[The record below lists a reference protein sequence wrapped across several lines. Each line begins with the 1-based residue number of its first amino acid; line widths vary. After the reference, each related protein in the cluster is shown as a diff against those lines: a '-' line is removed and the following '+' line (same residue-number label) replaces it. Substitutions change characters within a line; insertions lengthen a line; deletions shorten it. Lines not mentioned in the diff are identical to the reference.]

1 MRNIFK
7 KVLSVLFISVCAN
20 VTTYGQTTNGKYT
33 ARTLTATQSKWT
45 YNVAQSESKI
55 NGETEDNGIIYIAG
69 AKDKLKVTSSGL
81 SCNSNSS
88 LYLPVPPNA
97 AGTITL
103 EVYSISDGR
112 WLQLFINGQEGSS
125 QQRLW
130 SKEGTDLSKKGP
142 RSYTFSAT
150 DLTLKDGKYYLH
162 FKDNKTEMKISA
174 FTIVLTNGS
183 YTGSTPAQ
191 KSDDA
196 TLKELKYD
204 GTSVPN
210 FDAGK
215 LDYSVMLPAN
225 YTGMPNVTAT
235 ANDSKATLNITQAA
249 STTGK
254 ASVLVTAEDGTTTKT
269 YTIQF
274 SQAVADEPVIT
285 SFTVAGVPATID
297 QANKTITAS
306 LPIGSSLTNLTPTIN
321 GDNIASYTPQG
332 AQNFSTSVRYTV
344 TSQSGKTAVYTVT
357 LQVEQPKS
365 SDATL
370 KSLTVGGK
378 AVTLQAGVYAYTVDA
393 ESGSAVPQVSA
404 TQNDSKAAIKI
415 TQASSLTD
423 KATVVVT
430 AEDGSTQTYTI
441 TFNIKVPSSDLTTH
455 TPGIYEA
462 IAGGYGGTLTTFGGR
477 EYEVYYAARNTDD
490 LATFNTTGT
499 DRTNGMTTN
508 ETTTA
513 CEAIDGWFK
522 GTIASI
528 SSTSASAQD
537 EFTQG
542 TSGREHRMENGHT
555 YTYHISG
562 YDQFSIYA
570 KDKKQ
575 DTKGT
580 KPGDNQYFEVYIDG
594 ILQPLQF
601 NKDNYTIRRY
611 SISTGEHVVIVK
623 AINGQC
629 KLLGF
634 SLRVADEPRVSWIK
648 GNDSTQNVL
657 QTRNMAPVTYYTK
670 YNSKGKTVL
679 EWEGAEATGIT
690 LTQGNS
696 DGIGDTLTLS
706 GTANCPVGIYKYKV
720 VAYNRSNQVTNSLTG
735 KITVSSKI
743 EATSDTIQEGFVNE
757 AIDGF
762 TFRYSALSSDAVT
775 LTWTNGT
782 PAGITG
788 SGDNGTYTI
797 SGTPT
802 TAGTYS
808 FTISVAG
815 GNSIT
820 GKLTVTTFD
829 PGNDPVLYLYT
840 NTLAYEKD
848 GVYLYLKSKG
858 KNLVPRKAQDEL
870 RDKAQYDKYKWVLIS
885 EDVDANNQEA
895 IGIARGGCNL
905 PVLNMKVFL
914 YTTSRLG
921 WGYPDNGSIAN
932 TDIAVLQPS
941 HPVFRGMQVKEGDA
955 LTILSGVNDKKGL
968 MPVQIE
974 LNGTLALATAPRR
987 GEDYY
992 SEGAHETFLHEIPS
1006 ALRQAKYILFPIGQT
1021 SGSLL
1026 TPTGKKLLDNIVT
1039 YLLDANS
1046 SFALP
1051 ELRISSFRINGENA
1065 AINEA
1070 EQTITL
1076 TLPAGTDLTALQP
1089 DVAVTGTGTWV
1100 SPSSGE
1106 TVDFSDQHYGVNY
1119 VVTDGINRKVYK
1131 VFVRIPSAL
1140 NELLDEGLWFDG
1152 IILHNDNNVPVNIFD
1167 AAGRKLTMT
1176 NSSYSF
1182 DALPAGLYIVQTP
1195 VGAMSVLH

>member
-1 MRNIFK
+1 MKNIFK
-7 KVLSVLFISVCAN
+7 KILSVLFISVCAN

-33 ARTLTATQSKWT
+33 ARILTATQSKWT
-45 YNVAQSESKI
+45 YSVAKSESKI

-88 LYLPVPPNA
+88 LYLPVPQNA

-103 EVYSISDGR
+103 EVYSNSKSR

-130 SKEGTDLSKKGP
+130 SKEGTDLSKGEGP

-210 FDAGK
+210 FDAK
-215 LDYSVMLPAN
+215 TLNYSVTLPADYSGV
-225 YTGMPNVTAT
+225 PNVTAI
-235 ANDSKATLNITQAA
+235 ANDSKATLNTTQATSA
-249 STTGK
+249 TGK
-254 ASVLVTAEDGTTTKT
+254 ASILVTAEDGTTKKT

-274 SQAVADEPVIT
+274 SQAAADEPVIT
-285 SFTVAGVPATID
+285 SFVVAGVQATID
-297 QANKTITAS
+297 QANKTIAAT
-306 LPIGSSLTNLTPTIN
+306 LPIATSLTNLTPTISGN
-321 GDNIASYTPQG
+321 NIDSYTPQG
-332 AQNFSTSVRYTV
+332 AQDFTNPVQYTV
-344 TSQSGKTAVYTVT
+344 TSTNGKTATYTVT

-370 KSLTVGGK
+370 KTLTVGGK
-378 AVTLQAGVYAYTVDA
+378 AITLQAGVYNYTVDA

-404 TQNDSKAAIKI
+404 TPNDSKATIKI
-415 TQASSLTD
+415 TQAASLTD
-423 KATVVVT
+423 KATMVVT

-441 TFNIKVPSSDLTTH
+441 TFNVKVPSSDLTTH

-462 IAGGYGGTLTTFGGR
+462 EKIAGGYGGTLSIFDGR
-477 EYEVYYAARNTDD
+477 EYEVYYAARNASD

-499 DRTNGMTTN
+499 DRTNGITTN
-508 ETTTA
+508 ETATA

-522 GTIASI
+522 GTIAS
-528 SSTSASAQD
+528 TGSASASAID
-537 EFTQG
+537 EFTKG
-542 TSGREHRMENGHT
+542 SSGREHRMENGHT
-555 YTYHISG
+555 YTFHFNG
-562 YDQFSIYA
+562 YDQFSIFA

-575 DTKGT
+575 DTNGT
-580 KPGDNQYFEVYIDG
+580 KPGNNQYFEVYIDG

-611 SISTGEHVVIVK
+611 SISTGEHVVSVK

-629 KLLGF
+629 RLLGF

-657 QTRNMAPVTYYTK
+657 QTRLMAPVTYYTK

-679 EWEGAEATGIT
+679 EWDGASATGIS
-690 LTQGNS
+690 LNKGNT

-706 GTANCPVGIYKYKV
+706 GTANCPVGTYIYKV
-720 VAYNRSNQVTNSLTG
+720 VAYNQSNQVTNSLSG
-735 KITVSSKI
+735 KLTITSKI
-743 EATSDTIQEGFVNE
+743 EATSDTIQDGFTNE

-762 TFRYSALSSDAVT
+762 TFRYYALSDKDIT

-788 SGDNGTYTI
+788 SGSNGTYTI

-802 TAGTYS
+802 TAGVYP
-808 FTISVAG
+808 FTISVLG

-829 PGNDPVLYLYT
+829 PGNNPVLYLYK
-840 NTLAYEKD
+840 NTGAYEKD

-858 KNLVPRKAQDEL
+858 KNMVPRKAQSQL
-870 RDKAQYDKYKWVLIS
+870 RDKTQYAKYKWVLIS
-885 EDVDANNQEA
+885 EDVDANNGEIMA
-895 IGIARGGCNL
+895 LARGNQISM
-905 PVLNMKVFL
+905 PVLNMKSFS
-914 YTTSRLG
+914 YSESRLD
-921 WGYPDNGSIAN
+921 WGDPDNGSIN
-932 TDIAVLQPS
+932 NKSIRVVQPT
-941 HPVFRGMQVKEGDA
+941 HPIIKAMGKKQGDA
-955 LTILSGVNDKKGL
+955 IQVIDSVVGKGL
-968 MPVQIE
+968 MPAAVDYQ
-974 LNGTLALATAPRR
+974 GTLCLATAATR
-987 GEDYY
+987 GEEYTADGK
-992 SEGAHETFLHEIPS
+992 EETFLHEVPAS
-1006 ALRQAKYILFPIGQT
+1006 LRGGKKYICFPLSIQ
-1021 SGSLL
+1021 SSKRL
-1026 TPTGKKLLDNIVT
+1026 TGVGKKLIDACVD
-1039 YLLDANS
+1039 YLLNTTATIGLPKLEIQ
-1046 SFALP
+1046 SFT
-1051 ELRISSFRINGENA
+1051 IDGNA
-1065 AINEA
+1065 A
-1070 EQTITL
+1070 TIYQDKDSISL
-1076 TLPAGTDLTALQP
+1076 VMPEGTAL
-1089 DVAVTGTGTWV
+1089 DSLT
-1100 SPSSGE
+1100 PSIKLSDATTHVLCKQADENGS
-1106 TVDFSDQHYGVNY
+1106 VDFSNSNLVSIVYTVSDYINVRHY
-1119 VVTDGINRKVYK
+1119 VVCVTAVQPMGIEEVYQAGEWVNIYDIQGRKV
-1131 VFVRIPSAL
+1131 ATT
-1140 NELLDEGLWFDG
+1140 NE
-1152 IILHNDNNVPVNIFD
+1152 NVY
-1167 AAGRKLTMT
+1167 TM
-1176 NSSYSF
+1176 
-1182 DALPAGLYIVQTP
+1182 DLPRGMYIVQTTR
-1195 VGAMSVLH
+1195 GTIKIMR

>member
-1 MRNIFK
+1 MKNIFK
-7 KVLSVLFISVCAN
+7 TVLSVLFISVCAN

-45 YNVAQSESKI
+45 YSVAKSESKI

-81 SCNSNSS
+81 SCNNNSS
-88 LYLPVPPNA
+88 LYLPVPQNA

-103 EVYSISDGR
+103 EVYSNSKSR

-130 SKEGTDLSKKGP
+130 SKEGTDLSKEGP

-196 TLKELKYD
+196 TLKELKYN

-210 FDAGK
+210 FDAKTLG
-215 LDYSVMLPAN
+215 YSVTLPAN
-225 YTGMPNVTAT
+225 YSGVPNVTAT
-235 ANDSKATLNITQAA
+235 ANDSKATLNTTQATSA
-249 STTGK
+249 TGK
-254 ASVLVTAEDGTTTKT
+254 ASVLVTAEDGTTKKT

-274 SQAVADEPVIT
+274 SQAAADEPVIT
-285 SFTVAGVPATID
+285 SFVVAGVQATID
-297 QANKTITAS
+297 QANKTIAAT
-306 LPIGSSLTNLTPTIN
+306 LPIATSLTNLTPTIS

-332 AQNFSTSVRYTV
+332 AQDFTNPVQYAV
-344 TSQSGKTAVYTVT
+344 TSASGKTATYTVT

-370 KSLTVGGK
+370 KTLTVGGK
-378 AVTLQAGVYAYTVDA
+378 AITLQAGIYNYTVDA

-404 TQNDSKAAIKI
+404 TPNDSKATIKI
-415 TQASSLTD
+415 TQATSLTD

-441 TFNIKVPSSDLTTH
+441 TFNVKVPSSDLTTH

-462 IAGGYGGTLTTFGGR
+462 EKIAGGYGGTLSIFDGR
-477 EYEVYYAARNTDD
+477 EFEVYYAARNASD

-522 GTIASI
+522 GTIAS
-528 SSTSASAQD
+528 TGSASASAIG
-537 EFTQG
+537 EFTKG
-542 TSGREHRMENGHT
+542 SSGREHRMENGHT
-555 YTYHISG
+555 YTFHFSG

-629 KLLGF
+629 RLLGF
-634 SLRVADEPRVSWIK
+634 SLRVADEPRVSWVK

-657 QTRNMAPVTYYTK
+657 QTRAIAPITYYTK

-679 EWEGAEATGIT
+679 EWEGASATGIS
-690 LTQGNS
+690 LNKGNS

-706 GTANCPVGIYKYKV
+706 GTANCPVGTYIYKV
-720 VAYNRSNQVTNSLTG
+720 VAYNQSNQVTNSLSG
-735 KITVSSKI
+735 KLTITSKI
-743 EATSDTIQEGFVNE
+743 EATSDTIQDGFTNE

-762 TFRYSALSSDAVT
+762 TFRYYALSENDIT

-788 SGDNGTYTI
+788 SGSNGTYTI

-802 TAGTYS
+802 AAGVYS
-808 FTISVAG
+808 FTISVLG

-829 PGNDPVLYLYT
+829 PGNNPVLYLYK
-840 NTLAYEKD
+840 NTGAYEKD

-858 KNLVPRKAQDEL
+858 KNMVPRKAQSQL
-870 RDKAQYDKYKWVLIS
+870 RDKTQYAKYKWVLIS
-885 EDVDANNQEA
+885 EDVDANNGEIMA
-895 IGIARGGCNL
+895 LARGNQISM
-905 PVLNMKVFL
+905 PVLNMKSFS
-914 YTTSRLG
+914 YSESRLD
-921 WGYPDNGSIAN
+921 WGDPDNGSIN
-932 TDIAVLQPS
+932 NKSIRVVQPT
-941 HPVFRGMQVKEGDA
+941 HPIIKAMGKKQGDA
-955 LTILSGVNDKKGL
+955 IQVIDSVVGKGL
-968 MPVQIE
+968 MPAAVDYQ
-974 LNGTLALATAPRR
+974 GTLCLATAATR
-987 GEDYY
+987 GEEYTADGK
-992 SEGAHETFLHEIPS
+992 EETFLHEVPAS
-1006 ALRQAKYILFPIGQT
+1006 LRGGKKYICFPLSIQ
-1021 SGSLL
+1021 SSKRL
-1026 TPTGKKLLDNIVT
+1026 TGEGKKLIDACVD
-1039 YLLDANS
+1039 YLLNTTATIGLPKLGIQ
-1046 SFALP
+1046 SFT
-1051 ELRISSFRINGENA
+1051 IDGNA
-1065 AINEA
+1065 A
-1070 EQTITL
+1070 TIYQDKDSISL
-1076 TLPAGTDLTALQP
+1076 VMPKGTAL
-1089 DVAVTGTGTWV
+1089 DSLT
-1100 SPSSGE
+1100 PSIKLSDATTHVLCKQADENGS
-1106 TVDFSDQHYGVNY
+1106 VDFSNSNLVPIVYTVSDYINVRHY
-1119 VVTDGINRKVYK
+1119 VVCVTAVQPMGIEEVYQAGEWVNIYDIQGRKV
-1131 VFVRIPSAL
+1131 ATT
-1140 NELLDEGLWFDG
+1140 NE
-1152 IILHNDNNVPVNIFD
+1152 NVY
-1167 AAGRKLTMT
+1167 TM
-1176 NSSYSF
+1176 
-1182 DALPAGLYIVQTP
+1182 DLPRGMYIVQTTR
-1195 VGAMSVLH
+1195 GTIKIMR

>member
-1 MRNIFK
+1 MKNIFK
-7 KVLSVLFISVCAN
+7 KILSVLFISVCAN
-20 VTTYGQTTNGKYT
+20 VTAYGQTTNGKYT
-33 ARTLTATQSKWT
+33 ARILTATQSKWT
-45 YNVAQSESKI
+45 YSVAKSESKI

-88 LYLPVPPNA
+88 LYLPVPQNA

-103 EVYSISDGR
+103 EVYSNSKSR

-130 SKEGTDLSKKGP
+130 SKEGTDLSKGEGP

-210 FDAGK
+210 FDAK
-215 LDYSVMLPAN
+215 TLDYSVTLPAD
-225 YTGMPNVTAT
+225 YSGVPNVTAI

-249 STTGK
+249 SATGK
-254 ASVLVTAEDGTTTKT
+254 ASVVVTAEDGTTKKN

-274 SQAVADEPVIT
+274 SQAAADEPVIT
-285 SFTVAGVPATID
+285 SFVVAGEQATID
-297 QANKTITAS
+297 PANKTITAT
-306 LPIGSSLTNLTPTIN
+306 LPIGTSLTNLTPTVS

-332 AQNFSTSVRYTV
+332 AQDFTNPVQYTV
-344 TSQSGKTAVYTVT
+344 TSTNGKTATYTVT

-370 KSLTVGGK
+370 KTLTVGDK
-378 AVTLQAGVYAYTVDA
+378 AITLQAGIYNYTVDA

-404 TQNDSKAAIKI
+404 TPNDSKATIKI
-415 TQASSLTD
+415 TQAASLTD

-441 TFNIKVPSSDLTTH
+441 TFNVKVPSSDLTTH

-462 IAGGYGGTLTTFGGR
+462 EKIAGGYGGTLSIFNGR
-477 EYEVYYAARNTDD
+477 EYEVYYAARNASD
-490 LATFNTTGT
+490 LATFNTNGT

-528 SSTSASAQD
+528 SSASASAKD
-537 EFTQG
+537 EFTKG
-542 TSGREHRMENGHT
+542 SSGREHRMENGHT
-555 YTYHISG
+555 YTFHFSG

-594 ILQPLQF
+594 VLQPLQF
-601 NKDNYTIRRY
+601 NNQNYTIRRY
-611 SISTGEHVVIVK
+611 AISTGKHVVIVK

-634 SLRVADEPRVSWIK
+634 SLRVADEPRVSWVK
-648 GNDSTQNVL
+648 GNDSTQSVL
-657 QTRNMAPVTYYTK
+657 QTRAIAPVTYYTK

-679 EWEGAEATGIT
+679 EWEGASATGIS
-690 LTQGNS
+690 LNKGNT

-706 GTANCPVGIYKYKV
+706 GTANCPVGTYIYKV
-720 VAYNRSNQVTNSLTG
+720 VAYNQSNQVTNSLSG
-735 KITVSSKI
+735 KLTITSKI
-743 EATSDTIQEGFVNE
+743 EATSDTIQDGFTNE

-762 TFRYSALSSDAVT
+762 TFRYYALSDKDIT

-788 SGDNGTYTI
+788 SGSNGTYTI

-802 TAGTYS
+802 TAGVYS
-808 FTISVAG
+808 FTISVLG

-829 PGNDPVLYLYT
+829 PGNNPVLYLYK
-840 NTLAYEKD
+840 NTGAYEKD

-858 KNLVPRKAQDEL
+858 KNMVPRKAQSKL
-870 RDKAQYDKYKWVLIS
+870 RSADQYAKYKWVLIS
-885 EDVDANNQEA
+885 EDVDANNGEIMA
-895 IGIARGGCNL
+895 LARGNQISM
-905 PVLNMKVFL
+905 PVLNMKSFS
-914 YTTSRLG
+914 YSESRLD
-921 WGYPDNGSIAN
+921 WGDPDNGSIN
-932 TDIAVLQPS
+932 NKSIRVVQPT
-941 HPVFRGMQVKEGDA
+941 HPIIKAMGKKQGDA
-955 LTILSGVNDKKGL
+955 IQVIDSVVGKGL
-968 MPVQIE
+968 MPAAVDYQ
-974 LNGTLALATAPRR
+974 GTLCIATATTR
-987 GEDYY
+987 GEEYTADGK
-992 SEGAHETFLHEIPS
+992 EETFLHEVPAS
-1006 ALRQAKYILFPIGQT
+1006 LRGGKKYICFPLSIQ
-1021 SGSLL
+1021 SSKRL
-1026 TPTGKKLLDNIVT
+1026 TGEGKKLIDACVD
-1039 YLLDANS
+1039 YLLNTTTTIGLPKLEIQ
-1046 SFALP
+1046 SFT
-1051 ELRISSFRINGENA
+1051 IDGNA
-1065 AINEA
+1065 ATIYQEKDSISLVMPEGTA
-1070 EQTITL
+1070 LESLTPSITL
-1076 TLPAGTDLTALQP
+1076 SDATTHVLCKQADENG
-1089 DVAVTGTGTWV
+1089 
-1100 SPSSGE
+1100 S
-1106 TVDFSDQHYGVNY
+1106 VDFSTSNLIPVVYTVSDYINVRHY
-1119 VVTDGINRKVYK
+1119 VVCVTAVQPMGIEEVYQAGEWVNIYDIQGRKV
-1131 VFVRIPSAL
+1131 ATT
-1140 NELLDEGLWFDG
+1140 NE
-1152 IILHNDNNVPVNIFD
+1152 NVY
-1167 AAGRKLTMT
+1167 TM
-1176 NSSYSF
+1176 
-1182 DALPAGLYIVQTP
+1182 DLPRGMYIVQTTR
-1195 VGAMSVLH
+1195 GTIKIMR

>member
-1 MRNIFK
+1 MKNIFK
-7 KVLSVLFISVCAN
+7 KILSVLFISVCAN
-20 VTTYGQTTNGKYT
+20 VTAYGQTTNGKYT
-33 ARTLTATQSKWT
+33 ARILTATQSKWT
-45 YNVAQSESKI
+45 YSVAKSESKI

-81 SCNSNSS
+81 SCNNNSS
-88 LYLPVPPNA
+88 LYLPVPQNA

-103 EVYSISDGR
+103 EVYSNSKSR

-130 SKEGTDLSKKGP
+130 SKEGTDLSKGEGP

-210 FDAGK
+210 FDAK
-215 LDYSVMLPAN
+215 TLDYSVTLPAD
-225 YTGMPNVTAT
+225 YSGVPNVTAI

-249 STTGK
+249 SATGK
-254 ASVLVTAEDGTTTKT
+254 ALVLVTAEDGTTKKT

-274 SQAVADEPVIT
+274 SQAAADEPVIT
-285 SFTVAGVPATID
+285 SFVVASVQATID
-297 QANKTITAS
+297 QANKTIAAT
-306 LPIGSSLTNLTPTIN
+306 LPIATSLTNLTPTVR

-332 AQNFSTSVRYTV
+332 AQDFTNPVQYTV
-344 TSQSGKTAVYTVT
+344 TSASGKTATYTVT

-370 KSLTVGGK
+370 KTLTVGGK
-378 AVTLQAGVYAYTVDA
+378 AITLQAGVYNYTVDA

-404 TQNDSKAAIKI
+404 TANDSKATIKI
-415 TQASSLTD
+415 TQAASLTD

-441 TFNIKVPSSDLTTH
+441 TFNVKVPSSDLTTH

-462 IAGGYGGTLTTFGGR
+462 EKIAGGYGGTLSIFNGR
-477 EYEVYYAARNTDD
+477 EYEVYYAARNASD

-528 SSTSASAQD
+528 SSASASAKD
-537 EFTQG
+537 EFTKG
-542 TSGREHRMENGHT
+542 SSGREHRMNNGNT
-555 YTYHISG
+555 YTFHFSG
-562 YDQFSIYA
+562 YDQFSIFA

-594 ILQPLQF
+594 VLQPLQF

-611 SISTGEHVVIVK
+611 AISTGEHVVIVK

-634 SLRVADEPRVSWIK
+634 SLRVADEPRVSWVK
-648 GNDSTQNVL
+648 GNDSTQSVL
-657 QTRNMAPVTYYTK
+657 QTRLMAPVTYYTK

-679 EWEGAEATGIT
+679 EWEGASATGIS
-690 LTQGNS
+690 LNKGNT

-706 GTANCPVGIYKYKV
+706 GTANCPVGTYIYKV
-720 VAYNRSNQVTNSLTG
+720 VAYNQSNQVTNSLSG
-735 KITVSSKI
+735 KLTIISKI
-743 EATSDTIQEGFVNE
+743 EATSDTIQDGFTNE

-762 TFRYSALSSDAVT
+762 TFRYYALSDKDIT

-788 SGDNGTYTI
+788 SGSNGTYTI

-802 TAGTYS
+802 AAGVYS
-808 FTISVAG
+808 FTIRVLG

-829 PGNDPVLYLYT
+829 PGNNPVLYLYK
-840 NTLAYEKD
+840 NTGAYEKD

-858 KNLVPRKAQDEL
+858 KNMVPRKAQSKL
-870 RDKAQYDKYKWVLIS
+870 RSADQYAKYKWVLIS
-885 EDVDANNQEA
+885 EDVDANNGEIMA
-895 IGIARGGCNL
+895 LARGNQISM
-905 PVLNMKVFL
+905 PVLNMKSFS
-914 YTTSRLG
+914 YSESRLD
-921 WGYPDNGSIAN
+921 WGDPDNGSIN
-932 TDIAVLQPS
+932 NKSIRVVQPT
-941 HPVFRGMQVKEGDA
+941 HPIIKAMGKKQGDA
-955 LTILSGVNDKKGL
+955 IQVIDSVVGKGL
-968 MPVQIE
+968 MPAAVDYQ
-974 LNGTLALATAPRR
+974 GTLCLATAATR
-987 GEDYY
+987 GEEYTADGK
-992 SEGAHETFLHEIPS
+992 EETFLHEVPAS
-1006 ALRQAKYILFPIGQT
+1006 LRGGKKYICFPLSIQ
-1021 SGSLL
+1021 SSKRL
-1026 TPTGKKLLDNIVT
+1026 TGEGKKLIDACVD
-1039 YLLDANS
+1039 YLLNTTATIGLPKLEIR
-1046 SFALP
+1046 SFT
-1051 ELRISSFRINGENA
+1051 IDGNA
-1065 AINEA
+1065 A
-1070 EQTITL
+1070 TIYQEKDSISL
-1076 TLPAGTDLTALQP
+1076 VMPEGTAL
-1089 DVAVTGTGTWV
+1089 DSLT
-1100 SPSSGE
+1100 PSIKLSDATTHVLCKQADENGS
-1106 TVDFSDQHYGVNY
+1106 VDFSNSNLVPIVYTVSDYINVRHY
-1119 VVTDGINRKVYK
+1119 VVCVTAVQPMGIEEVYQAGEWVNIYDIQGRKV
-1131 VFVRIPSAL
+1131 ATT
-1140 NELLDEGLWFDG
+1140 NE
-1152 IILHNDNNVPVNIFD
+1152 NIY
-1167 AAGRKLTMT
+1167 TM
-1176 NSSYSF
+1176 
-1182 DALPAGLYIVQTP
+1182 DLPRGVYIVQTTR
-1195 VGAMSVLH
+1195 GTIKIMR

>member
-1 MRNIFK
+1 MKNIFK

-20 VTTYGQTTNGKYT
+20 VTAYGQTTNGKYT
-33 ARTLTATQSKWT
+33 ARILTATQSKWT
-45 YNVAQSESKI
+45 YSVAKSESKI

-88 LYLPVPPNA
+88 LYLPVPQNA

-103 EVYSISDGR
+103 EVYSNSKSR

-130 SKEGTDLSKKGP
+130 SKEGTDLSKGEGP

-210 FDAGK
+210 FDAK
-215 LDYSVMLPAN
+215 TLDYSVTLPAN
-225 YTGMPNVTAT
+225 YSGVPNVTAI
-235 ANDSKATLNITQAA
+235 ANDSKATLNITPAA
-249 STTGK
+249 SATGK
-254 ASVLVTAEDGTTTKT
+254 ASVLVTAEDGTTKKT

-274 SQAVADEPVIT
+274 SQAAADEPVIT
-285 SFTVAGVPATID
+285 SFVVAGVQATID
-297 QANKTITAS
+297 AANKTITAT
-306 LPIGSSLTNLTPTIN
+306 LPIGTSLTNLTPTVR

-332 AQNFSTSVRYTV
+332 AQDFTNPVQYAV
-344 TSQSGKTAVYTVT
+344 TSASGKTATYTVT
-357 LQVEQPKS
+357 LQMEQPKS

-370 KSLTVGGK
+370 KTLAVGDK
-378 AVTLQAGVYAYTVDA
+378 AITLQAGVYNYTVDA

-404 TQNDSKAAIKI
+404 TENDSKATIKI
-415 TQASSLTD
+415 TQATSLTD

-441 TFNIKVPSSDLTTH
+441 TFNVKVPASDLTTH

-462 IAGGYGGTLTTFGGR
+462 EKIAGGYGGTLSIFNGR
-477 EYEVYYAARNTDD
+477 EYEVYYAARNASD

-499 DRTNGMTTN
+499 DRTNGITAN
-508 ETTTA
+508 ETATA

-522 GTIASI
+522 GTIAS
-528 SSTSASAQD
+528 TGSASASAID
-537 EFTQG
+537 EFTKG
-542 TSGREHRMENGHT
+542 SSGREHRMENGHT
-555 YTYHISG
+555 YTFHFSG

-575 DTKGT
+575 DTNGT
-580 KPGDNQYFEVYIDG
+580 KPGNNQYFEVYIDG

-657 QTRNMAPVTYYTK
+657 QTRLMAPVTYYTK

-679 EWEGAEATGIT
+679 EWEGASATGIS
-690 LTQGNS
+690 LNKGNS

-706 GTANCPVGIYKYKV
+706 GTANCPVGTYIYKV
-720 VAYNRSNQVTNSLTG
+720 VAYNQSNQVTNSLSG
-735 KITVSSKI
+735 KLTITSKI
-743 EATSDTIQEGFVNE
+743 EATSDTIQDGFTNE

-762 TFRYSALSSDAVT
+762 TFRYYALSDKDIT

-782 PAGITG
+782 PTGITG
-788 SGDNGTYTI
+788 SGSNGTYTI

-802 TAGTYS
+802 TAGVYP
-808 FTISVAG
+808 FTISVLG

-829 PGNDPVLYLYT
+829 PGNNPVLYLYK
-840 NTLAYEKD
+840 NTGAYEKD

-858 KNLVPRKAQDEL
+858 KNMVPRKAQSQL
-870 RDKAQYDKYKWVLIS
+870 RDKTQYAKYKWVLIS
-885 EDVDANNQEA
+885 EDVDANNGEIMA
-895 IGIARGGCNL
+895 LARGNQISM
-905 PVLNMKVFL
+905 PVLNMKSFS
-914 YTTSRLG
+914 YSESRLD
-921 WGYPDNGSIAN
+921 WGDPDNGSIN
-932 TDIAVLQPS
+932 NKSIRVVQPT
-941 HPVFRGMQVKEGDA
+941 HPIIKAMGKKQGDA
-955 LTILSGVNDKKGL
+955 IQVIDSVVGKGL
-968 MPVQIE
+968 MPAAVDYQ
-974 LNGTLALATAPRR
+974 GTLCLATAATR
-987 GEDYY
+987 GEEYTADGK
-992 SEGAHETFLHEIPS
+992 EETFLHEVPAS
-1006 ALRQAKYILFPIGQT
+1006 LRGGKKYICFPLSIQ
-1021 SGSLL
+1021 SSKRL
-1026 TPTGKKLLDNIVT
+1026 TGVGKKLIDACVD
-1039 YLLDANS
+1039 YLLNTTATIGLPKLEIQ
-1046 SFALP
+1046 SFT
-1051 ELRISSFRINGENA
+1051 IDGNA
-1065 AINEA
+1065 A
-1070 EQTITL
+1070 TIYQDKDSISL
-1076 TLPAGTDLTALQP
+1076 VMPEGTAL
-1089 DVAVTGTGTWV
+1089 DSLT
-1100 SPSSGE
+1100 PSIKLSDATTHVLCKQADENGS
-1106 TVDFSDQHYGVNY
+1106 VDFSNSNLVSIVYTVSDYINVRHY
-1119 VVTDGINRKVYK
+1119 VVCVTAVQPMGIEEVYQAGEWVNIYDIQGRKV
-1131 VFVRIPSAL
+1131 ATT
-1140 NELLDEGLWFDG
+1140 NE
-1152 IILHNDNNVPVNIFD
+1152 NVY
-1167 AAGRKLTMT
+1167 TM
-1176 NSSYSF
+1176 
-1182 DALPAGLYIVQTP
+1182 DLPRGMYIVQTTR
-1195 VGAMSVLH
+1195 GTIKIMR

>member
-1 MRNIFK
+1 MKNIFK

-45 YNVAQSESKI
+45 YSVAKSESKI

-81 SCNSNSS
+81 SCNNNSS
-88 LYLPVPPNA
+88 LYLPVPQNA

-103 EVYSISDGR
+103 EVYSNSKSR

-130 SKEGTDLSKKGP
+130 SKEGTDLSKEGP

-210 FDAGK
+210 FDAK
-215 LDYSVMLPAN
+215 TLDYSVTLPAN
-225 YTGMPNVTAT
+225 YSGVPNVTAI

-249 STTGK
+249 SATGK
-254 ASVLVTAEDGTTTKT
+254 ASVLVTAEDGTTKKT

-274 SQAVADEPVIT
+274 SQAAADEPVIT
-285 SFTVAGVPATID
+285 SFVVAGVQATID
-297 QANKTITAS
+297 PANKTITAT
-306 LPIGSSLTNLTPTIN
+306 LPIGTSLTNLTPTVR

-332 AQNFSTSVRYTV
+332 AQDFTNPVQYTV
-344 TSQSGKTAVYTVT
+344 TSTNGKTATYTVT

-370 KSLTVGGK
+370 KTLTVGGK
-378 AVTLQAGVYAYTVDA
+378 AITLQAGVYNYTVDA
-393 ESGSAVPQVSA
+393 ESGSAVPQVGA
-404 TQNDSKAAIKI
+404 TANDSKATIKI
-415 TQASSLTD
+415 TQATSLTD

-441 TFNIKVPSSDLTTH
+441 TFNVKVPSSDLTTH

-462 IAGGYGGTLTTFGGR
+462 EKIAGGYGGTLSIFDGR
-477 EYEVYYAARNTDD
+477 EFEVYYAARNASD

-522 GTIASI
+522 GTIAS
-528 SSTSASAQD
+528 TGSASASAID
-537 EFTQG
+537 EFTKG
-542 TSGREHRMENGHT
+542 SSGREHRMENGHT
-555 YTYHISG
+555 YTFHFSG

-570 KDKKQ
+570 KDEKQ

-629 KLLGF
+629 RLLGF

-657 QTRNMAPVTYYTK
+657 QTRLMAPVTYYTK

-679 EWEGAEATGIT
+679 EWEGASATGIS
-690 LTQGNS
+690 LNKGNS

-706 GTANCPVGIYKYKV
+706 GTANCPVGTYIYKV
-720 VAYNRSNQVTNSLTG
+720 VAYNQDNVITNSLSG
-735 KITVSSKI
+735 KLTITSKI
-743 EATSDTIQEGFVNE
+743 EATSDTVQDGFTNE

-762 TFRYSALSSDAVT
+762 TFRYYALSENDIT

-788 SGDNGTYTI
+788 NGSNGTYTI

-802 TAGTYS
+802 TAGVYP
-808 FTISVAG
+808 FTISVSG
-815 GNSIT
+815 GNTIT

-829 PGNDPVLYLYT
+829 PGNNPVLYLYK
-840 NTLAYEKD
+840 NTGAYEKD

-858 KNLVPRKAQDEL
+858 KNMVPRKAQSKL
-870 RDKAQYDKYKWVLIS
+870 RDKTQYAKYKWVLIS
-885 EDVDANNQEA
+885 EDVDANNGEIMA
-895 IGIARGGCNL
+895 LARGNQISM
-905 PVLNMKVFL
+905 PVLNMKSFS
-914 YTTSRLG
+914 YSESRLD
-921 WGYPDNGSIAN
+921 WGDPDNGSIN
-932 TDIAVLQPS
+932 NKSIRVVQPT
-941 HPVFRGMQVKEGDA
+941 HPIIKAMGKKQGDA
-955 LTILSGVNDKKGL
+955 IQVIDSVVGKGL
-968 MPVQIE
+968 MPAAVDYQ
-974 LNGTLALATAPRR
+974 GTLCLATAATR
-987 GEDYY
+987 GEEYTADGK
-992 SEGAHETFLHEIPS
+992 EETFLHEVPAS
-1006 ALRQAKYILFPIGQT
+1006 LRGGKKYICFPLSIQ
-1021 SGSLL
+1021 SSKRL
-1026 TPTGKKLLDNIVT
+1026 TGEGKKLIDACVD
-1039 YLLDANS
+1039 YLLNTTATIGLPKLEIQ
-1046 SFALP
+1046 SFT
-1051 ELRISSFRINGENA
+1051 IDGNA
-1065 AINEA
+1065 A
-1070 EQTITL
+1070 TIYQDKDSISL
-1076 TLPAGTDLTALQP
+1076 VMPEGTALESL
-1089 DVAVTGTGTWV
+1089 T
-1100 SPSSGE
+1100 PSIKLSDATTHVLCKQADENGS
-1106 TVDFSDQHYGVNY
+1106 VDFSNSNLVPIVYTVSDYINVRHY
-1119 VVTDGINRKVYK
+1119 VVSVTAVQPMGIEEVYQAGEWVNIYDIQGRKV
-1131 VFVRIPSAL
+1131 ATT
-1140 NELLDEGLWFDG
+1140 NE
-1152 IILHNDNNVPVNIFD
+1152 NIY
-1167 AAGRKLTMT
+1167 TM
-1176 NSSYSF
+1176 
-1182 DALPAGLYIVQTP
+1182 DLPRGVYIVQTTR
-1195 VGAMSVLH
+1195 GTIKIMR

>member
-7 KVLSVLFISVCAN
+7 KVLLLSATIFCTMLASADLYTYDFTNPNSLATDWNVNTPAGTTCSIASSINSLKAKDGNFLAFSFTKGKTTVSITSKASYTDITSLSVDACATDN
-20 VTTYGQTTNGKYT
+20 GRPTFTINIVDDAGNVVTT
-33 ARTLTATQSKWT
+33 L
-45 YNVAQSESKI
+45 
-55 NGETEDNGIIYIAG
+55 
-69 AKDKLKVTSSGL
+69 
-81 SCNSNSS
+81 
-88 LYLPVPPNA
+88 
-97 AGTITL
+97 
-103 EVYSISDGR
+103 
-112 WLQLFINGQEGSS
+112 
-125 QQRLW
+125 
-130 SKEGTDLSKKGP
+130 
-142 RSYTFSAT
+142 
-150 DLTLKDGKYYLH
+150 LKDGGSRDA
-162 FKDNKTEMKISA
+162 FKTAGTKKWGNFTKTLAATTGHIQ
-174 FTIVLTNGS
+174 IVLSTSSSGKYVGIDNIAVT
-183 YTGSTPAQ
+183 YTAGSTPVQ
-191 KSDDA
+191 KSTDA

-204 GTSVPN
+204 GTSVTG

-297 QANKTITAS
+297 QANKTITAT
-306 LPIGSSLTNLTPTIN
+306 LPIGSSLQGLTPTLSGN
-321 GDNIASYTPQG
+321 NIDSYTPQG
-332 AQNFSTSVRYTV
+332 AQDFSKPVQYTV
-344 TSQSGKTAVYTVT
+344 ESKSGKTAIYTVT

-378 AVTLQAGVYAYTVDA
+378 AVTLQAGVYNYTVDA

-404 TQNDSKAAIKI
+404 TQNDSKATIKI
-415 TQASSLTD
+415 TQAGSLTD

-430 AEDGSTQTYTI
+430 AEDGTQQTYTI
-441 TFNIKVPSSDLTTH
+441 TFNIKVPSSDLSIH

-462 IAGGYGGTLTTFGGR
+462 EKIAGGYGGTLTAFGGR
-477 EYEVYYAARNTDD
+477 EYEVYYAARNASDS
-490 LATFNTTGT
+490 ATFNTTGT

-508 ETTTA
+508 ETKIS

-528 SSTSASAQD
+528 SSASASAQD
-537 EFTQG
+537 EFTKG

-555 YTYHISG
+555 YTFHFSG

-575 DTKGT
+575 DQKGT

-611 SISTGEHVVIVK
+611 SISTGEHVVTVK

-634 SLRVADEPRVSWIK
+634 SLRVTDEPRVSWIK

-657 QTRNMAPVTYYTK
+657 QTRAMAPVTYYTK

-696 DGIGDTLTLS
+696 DEIGDTLTLS

-720 VAYNRSNQVTNSLTG
+720 VAYNGSNQITNSLTG

-743 EATSDTIQEGFVNE
+743 EATSDTIQDGFTNE

-762 TFRYSALSSDAVT
+762 TFRYFALSSDAIT
-775 LTWTNGT
+775 LMWTNGA

-788 SGDNGTYTI
+788 SGNNGTYTI
-797 SGTPT
+797 GGTPT
-802 TAGTYS
+802 TAGVYP
-808 FTISVAG
+808 FTISVLG
-815 GNSIT
+815 GNSIQ

-829 PGNDPVLYLYT
+829 PGNNPVLYLYK
-840 NTLAYEKD
+840 NSGAYEKD

-858 KNLVPRKAQDEL
+858 KNLVPRKAQSTL
-870 RDKAQYDKYKWVLIS
+870 REKAQYDKYTWVLIS
-885 EDVDANNQEA
+885 EDVDANNGEIMA
-895 IGIARGGCNL
+895 LARGTEISM
-905 PVLNMKVFL
+905 PVLNMKSFS
-914 YTTSRLG
+914 YSESRLD
-921 WGYPDNGSIAN
+921 WGDPDNGSLN
-932 TDIAVLQPS
+932 NKSVRVVQPT
-941 HPVFRGMQVKEGDA
+941 HPIIKAIGKKQGDA
-955 LTILSGVNDKKGL
+955 VQVIDSVVGKGL
-968 MPVQIE
+968 MPAAVDYQ
-974 LNGTLALATAPRR
+974 GTLCLATAATR
-987 GEDYY
+987 GEEYTADGK
-992 SEGAHETFLHEIPS
+992 EETFLHEVP
-1006 ALRQAKYILFPIGQT
+1006 AAMRGGKKYICFPLSIQ
-1021 SGSLL
+1021 SSQRL
-1026 TPTGKKLLDNIVT
+1026 TAEGKKLIDACVD
-1039 YLLDANS
+1039 YLLNS
-1046 SFALP
+1046 AASIALP
-1051 ELRISSFRINGENA
+1051 KLEILSFSIDGNA
-1065 AINEA
+1065 ATIHHDKDSISIVLPEGTALEA
-1070 EQTITL
+1070 LTPSITL
-1076 TLPAGTDLTALQP
+1076 SDATTHVLCKQADGN
-1089 DVAVTGTGTWV
+1089 G
-1100 SPSSGE
+1100 S
-1106 TVDFSDQHYGVNY
+1106 VDFSNSNLVPVVYTVSDYINVRHY
-1119 VVTDGINRKVYK
+1119 VVTVTAIQPMGIEDVYQAGEWVVIYDIQGRKV
-1131 VFVRIPSAL
+1131 ATT
-1140 NELLDEGLWFDG
+1140 NED
-1152 IILHNDNNVPVNIFD
+1152 I
-1167 AAGRKLTMT
+1167 RTM
-1176 NSSYSF
+1176 
-1182 DALPAGLYIVQTP
+1182 ALPRGMYIVQT
-1195 VGAMSVLH
+1195 GRGTLKLMK

>member
-1 MRNIFK
+1 MKNIFK

-45 YNVAQSESKI
+45 YSVAKSESKI

-81 SCNSNSS
+81 SCNNNSS
-88 LYLPVPPNA
+88 LYLPVPQNA

-103 EVYSISDGR
+103 EVYSNSKSR

-130 SKEGTDLSKKGP
+130 SKEGTDLSKEGP

-210 FDAGK
+210 FDAK
-215 LDYSVMLPAN
+215 TLDYSVTLPAN
-225 YTGMPNVTAT
+225 YSGVPNVTAT
-235 ANDSKATLNITQAA
+235 ANDSKATPNITQATSA
-249 STTGK
+249 TGK
-254 ASVLVTAEDGTTTKT
+254 ASVLVTAEDGTTKKT

-274 SQAVADEPVIT
+274 SQAAADEPVIT
-285 SFTVAGVPATID
+285 SFVVASVQATID
-297 QANKTITAS
+297 SANKTITAT
-306 LPIGSSLTNLTPTIN
+306 LPIGTSLTNLTPTVSGN
-321 GDNIASYTPQG
+321 NIDSYTPQG
-332 AQNFSTSVRYTV
+332 AQDFTNPVQYTV
-344 TSQSGKTAVYTVT
+344 TSASGKTATYTVT

-370 KSLTVGGK
+370 KTLTVGGK
-378 AVTLQAGVYAYTVDA
+378 AITLQAGVYNYTVDA

-404 TQNDSKAAIKI
+404 TPNDSKATIKI
-415 TQASSLTD
+415 TQAASLTD

-441 TFNIKVPSSDLTTH
+441 TFNVKVPSSDLTTH
-455 TPGIYEA
+455 TPGIYEVEK
-462 IAGGYGGTLTTFGGR
+462 IAGGYGGTLTPLNGR
-477 EYEVYYAARNTDD
+477 EYEVYYAARNASD
-490 LATFNTTGT
+490 LATFNTTGM

-528 SSTSASAQD
+528 SSASASAKD
-537 EFTQG
+537 EFTKG
-542 TSGREHRMENGHT
+542 SSGREHRMENGHT
-555 YTYHISG
+555 YTFHFSG

-611 SISTGEHVVIVK
+611 TISTGEHVVIVK

-657 QTRNMAPVTYYTK
+657 QTRLMAPVTYYTK

-679 EWEGAEATGIT
+679 EWEGASATGIS
-690 LTQGNS
+690 LNKGNS

-706 GTANCPVGIYKYKV
+706 GTANCPVGTYIYKV
-720 VAYNRSNQVTNSLTG
+720 VAYNQSNQVTNSLSG
-735 KITVSSKI
+735 KLTITSKI
-743 EATSDTIQEGFVNE
+743 EATSDTIQDGFTNE

-762 TFRYSALSSDAVT
+762 TFRYYALSDKDIT

-782 PAGITG
+782 PTGITG
-788 SGDNGTYTI
+788 SGSNGTYTI

-802 TAGTYS
+802 AAGVYS
-808 FTISVAG
+808 FTISVLG

-829 PGNDPVLYLYT
+829 PGNNPVLYLYK
-840 NTLAYEKD
+840 NTGAYEKD

-858 KNLVPRKAQDEL
+858 KNMVPRKAQSQL
-870 RDKAQYDKYKWVLIS
+870 RDKTQYAKYKWVLIS
-885 EDVDANNQEA
+885 EDVDANNGEIMA
-895 IGIARGGCNL
+895 LARGNQISM
-905 PVLNMKVFL
+905 PVLNMKSFS
-914 YTTSRLG
+914 YSESRLD
-921 WGYPDNGSIAN
+921 WGDPDNGSIN
-932 TDIAVLQPS
+932 NKSIRVVQPT
-941 HPVFRGMQVKEGDA
+941 HPIIKAMGKKQGDA
-955 LTILSGVNDKKGL
+955 IQVIDSVVGKGL
-968 MPVQIE
+968 MPAAVDYQ
-974 LNGTLALATAPRR
+974 GTLCLATAATR
-987 GEDYY
+987 GEEYTADGK
-992 SEGAHETFLHEIPS
+992 EETFLHEVPAS
-1006 ALRQAKYILFPIGQT
+1006 LRGGKKYICFPLSIQ
-1021 SGSLL
+1021 SSKRL
-1026 TPTGKKLLDNIVT
+1026 TGEGKKLIDACVD
-1039 YLLDANS
+1039 YLLNTTATIGLPKLGIQ
-1046 SFALP
+1046 SFT
-1051 ELRISSFRINGENA
+1051 IDGNA
-1065 AINEA
+1065 A
-1070 EQTITL
+1070 TIHQEKDSISL
-1076 TLPAGTDLTALQP
+1076 VMPEGTAL
-1089 DVAVTGTGTWV
+1089 DSLT
-1100 SPSSGE
+1100 PSIKLIDATTHVLCKQADENGS
-1106 TVDFSDQHYGVNY
+1106 VDFSNSNLVPIVYTVSDYINVRHY
-1119 VVTDGINRKVYK
+1119 VVCVTAVQPMDIEDVYQAGEWVNIYDIQGRKV
-1131 VFVRIPSAL
+1131 ATT
-1140 NELLDEGLWFDG
+1140 NE
-1152 IILHNDNNVPVNIFD
+1152 NVY
-1167 AAGRKLTMT
+1167 TM
-1176 NSSYSF
+1176 
-1182 DALPAGLYIVQTP
+1182 DLPRGMYIVQTTR
-1195 VGAMSVLH
+1195 GTIKIMR

>member
-1 MRNIFK
+1 MKNIFK

-45 YNVAQSESKI
+45 YNVAKSESKI

-81 SCNSNSS
+81 SCNNNSS
-88 LYLPVPPNA
+88 LYLPVPQNA

-103 EVYSISDGR
+103 EVYSDSKKR

-130 SKEGTDLSKKGP
+130 SREGTDLSQEGP

-183 YTGSTPAQ
+183 YTGSTPVQ
-191 KSDDA
+191 KSTDA

-204 GTSVPN
+204 GTSVAG

-297 QANKTITAS
+297 QANKTITAT
-306 LPIGSSLTNLTPTIN
+306 LPIGSSLQGLTPTLSGN
-321 GDNIASYTPQG
+321 NIDSYTPQG
-332 AQNFSTSVRYTV
+332 AQDFSKPVQYTV
-344 TSQSGKTAVYTVT
+344 KSKSGKTAIYTVT

-378 AVTLQAGVYAYTVDA
+378 AVTLQAGVYNYTVDA

-404 TQNDSKAAIKI
+404 TQNDSKATIKI
-415 TQASSLTD
+415 TQAGSLTD

-430 AEDGSTQTYTI
+430 AEDGTQQTYTI
-441 TFNIKVPSSDLTTH
+441 TFNIKVPSSDLSIH

-462 IAGGYGGTLTTFGGR
+462 EKIAGGYGGTLTAFGGR
-477 EYEVYYAARNTDD
+477 EYEVYYAARNASDS
-490 LATFNTTGT
+490 ATFNTTGT

-508 ETTTA
+508 ETKIS

-528 SSTSASAQD
+528 SSASASAQD
-537 EFTQG
+537 EFTKG

-555 YTYHISG
+555 YTFHFSG

-575 DTKGT
+575 DQKGT

-611 SISTGEHVVIVK
+611 SISTGEHVVTVK

-634 SLRVADEPRVSWIK
+634 SLRVTDEPRVSWIK

-657 QTRNMAPVTYYTK
+657 QTRAMAPVTYYTK

-696 DGIGDTLTLS
+696 DEIGDTLTLS

-720 VAYNRSNQVTNSLTG
+720 VAYNQSNQVTNSLNG
-735 KITVSSKI
+735 KITVYSKI
-743 EATSDTIQEGFVNE
+743 EATSDTIQDGFTNE

-762 TFRYSALSSDAVT
+762 TFRYYALSEKDIT
-775 LTWTNGT
+775 LVWTNGT

-788 SGDNGTYTI
+788 SGSNGTYTI

-802 TAGTYS
+802 TAGVYP
-808 FTISVAG
+808 FTISVLG
-815 GNSIT
+815 GNSIQ

-829 PGNDPVLYLYT
+829 PGNNPVLYLYK
-840 NTLAYEKD
+840 NSGAYEKD

-858 KNLVPRKAQDEL
+858 KNLVPRKAQSTL
-870 RDKAQYDKYKWVLIS
+870 REKAQYDKYTWVLIS
-885 EDVDANNQEA
+885 EDVDANNGEIMA
-895 IGIARGGCNL
+895 LARGTEISM
-905 PVLNMKVFL
+905 PVLNMKSFS
-914 YTTSRLG
+914 YSESRLD
-921 WGYPDNGSIAN
+921 WGDPDNGSLN
-932 TDIAVLQPS
+932 NKSVRVVQPT
-941 HPVFRGMQVKEGDA
+941 HPIIKAIGKKQGDA
-955 LTILSGVNDKKGL
+955 VQVIDSVVGKGL
-968 MPVQIE
+968 MPAAVDYQ
-974 LNGTLALATAPRR
+974 GTLCLATAATR
-987 GEDYY
+987 GEEYTADGV
-992 SEGAHETFLHEIPS
+992 EETFLHEVP
-1006 ALRQAKYILFPIGQT
+1006 AAMRGGKKYICFPLSLQSSQRLTSEGQ
-1021 SGSLL
+1021 
-1026 TPTGKKLLDNIVT
+1026 KLIDACVD
-1039 YLLDANS
+1039 YLLNS
-1046 SFALP
+1046 TATIALP
-1051 ELRISSFRINGENA
+1051 KLEIQSFSIDGNA
-1065 AINEA
+1065 A
-1070 EQTITL
+1070 TL
-1076 TLPAGTDLTALQP
+1076 YQDKDSICLVMPEGTDLTALTP
-1089 DVAVTGTGTWV
+1089 TIVLSDPTTHTLCKYADENG
-1100 SPSSGE
+1100 S
-1106 TVDFSDQHYGVNY
+1106 VDFSNSNLVPVVYTVSDYINVRHY
-1119 VVTDGINRKVYK
+1119 VVTITAIQPMGVEEVYQAGEWVNIYDIQGRKV
-1131 VFVRIPSAL
+1131 ATT
-1140 NELLDEGLWFDG
+1140 NED
-1152 IILHNDNNVPVNIFD
+1152 IY
-1167 AAGRKLTMT
+1167 TM
-1176 NSSYSF
+1176 
-1182 DALPAGLYIVQTP
+1182 DLPRGMYLVQTARGT
-1195 VGAMSVLH
+1195 VKLMR